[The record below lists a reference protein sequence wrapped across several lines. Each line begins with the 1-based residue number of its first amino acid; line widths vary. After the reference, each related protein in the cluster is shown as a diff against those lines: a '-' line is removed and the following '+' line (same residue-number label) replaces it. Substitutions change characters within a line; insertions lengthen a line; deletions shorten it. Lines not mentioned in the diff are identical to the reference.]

1 MGLGDNFDTSAEG
14 LVNYRTGRKSGHT
27 RPGQD
32 NNGGHPCNVG
42 CGCKSV
48 FYGVEGNCMLPN
60 EIKIGIAKVDP
71 FCNDSSNGKTNDKT
85 PEDCEANN
93 GTCLGKV
100 ANNKSDCEA
109 LEGEWQTSA
118 TWNKTS
124 RELARAGGATEEF
137 VLRYH
142 KGAWRGRSSCH
153 DYSSSRDPF
162 LETQHRIAG
171 RYFGKEGNIGLDT
184 FTTHDRS
191 PINETGRPFYDQYG
205 VTFTPASIIS
215 DNTRERSLRP
225 NLVDW
230 YYNDNPYQGQLPIER
245 QHLQNIF
252 LMGEI
257 INLEDHGW
265 NFFDENPFSKFPDYL
280 GRTPKARP
288 NPFIEHYEKYIGSTR
303 DKLSSSTEQVAPL
316 PNGER
321 FPIPSMCVK
330 DVGIGEETKIEL
342 ATTDW
347 QVCYSEG
354 QDVPASGGEGRKF
367 ITIHNESYG
376 GDQQHAHNC
385 QQAGRLLYRA
395 ERFLDQEECFERA
408 TCRTKLEDG
417 TILLVKADGTPLD
430 VGENPADYDLVE
442 NKWECIR
449 LGLLPDPDDPDPF
462 KDVKYKYGGDKL
474 ARNYWSQEWRELSTS
489 EYDAL
494 TFLSSA
500 DGYATPLHPVEGRH
514 LCAGEGISDTSPAWI
529 PEMAKGFDD
538 IKGSRQ
544 NTCVDGE
551 KTVTLIPGIESG
563 SVVDMG
569 MMPGPSFSSFQ
580 RGDEAAYADIANS
593 GFTLVIKECGYYG
606 NCFDPVTDD
615 PDNIINPG
623 TGTGEVTVLYIPMD
637 QIMNCSNLRLTQLSP
652 FPSSDDQRGGWRE
665 QYGWWGNPAG
675 FYPGDPQSGTTISKN
690 GNGSYSISEKHLD
703 WCYRWDFNDDGQADW
718 TTGGR
723 DAYELTVKHTNP
735 GIHWAGKGADYDHG
749 PCAQALYWENQIGME
764 PHNARS
770 YHPPGDFALRK
781 LNLQYQPFKATERKQ
796 NFYKSLAQAKS
807 DRDLF
812 NGCINQNFG
821 SHCAWTGL
829 AYWFEHDF
837 VGFANGPQDKNKVCN
852 EIGEKLQAYTRGLEN
867 KKDPGKCVFNQMHS
881 ANASQGYGHY
891 DFEEEVCVCDGQVY
905 YSDPDN
911 PGSCP
916 STIKDRV
923 AKEQFT
929 KADGTTG
936 TRFIE
941 HECEMVSGPTCD
953 CERDNNGNCKGL
965 MDQSDS
971 KLEQCYTECS
981 ALQFDGCSD
990 TRVVSFE
997 WCMEVGGSWGGGGTG
1012 GGVIRTRHGNNVLGR
1027 IDCGAMGGIPGIAT
1041 WNIYDDWNK
1050 RTDGWDENGDYFSP
1064 KWDTPEA
1071 FAVGD
1076 VFPMKQEVKNII
1088 LDPRIVQPSKKGVG
1102 ENLDYW
1108 GRTGLYPDAARSSY
1122 VVDACKGQG
1131 GTKDIEMASNT
1142 RPVIVTSKR
1151 HGLED
1156 GDKIQSFDVKGNFAA
1171 NVFTVGEWQAV
1182 QWEEKAARQCKGDN
1196 CQDPYWPDVV
1206 CPCNGPFLYG
1216 PNNEYCSGVI
1226 VKGEDPPPAD
1236 FFVVKKVDEHNFA
1249 LYTCDG
1255 QPLDGTVEENL
1266 HEPQCEEEGIRM
1278 CASVFA
1284 SPVEV
1289 PTAQVTVTEDLVN
1302 PKLVKLDPP
1311 VDLHTTDSIL
1321 REKAGETDCVEYGN
1335 CQIVDPPYDPVW
1347 SVMTELDCNR
1357 LKNNY
1362 KRVEAPTD
1370 KNKNPVY
1377 VPKQNSN
1384 DNHPCEPN
1392 ECWIPLEWITVKSFK
1407 SYQGASGAGDGVSVY
1422 TACPFTGSWRLA
1434 TAATPYTFEGDP
1446 NAPKYRTGWTDIFPK
1461 DSSKAENFYV
1471 WLDQEETC
1479 PVCCDHFLPNTL
1491 YATVTGDRDAGGSTE
1506 IEDYMLSGEIATT
1519 LHNPAK
1525 DICKERSAGG
1535 TTVGDWKDST
1545 TVKEGMQG
1553 LNPGEDWRDRCVDD
1567 GLLERELQ
1575 KGKLETTVPC
1585 GINKCTGK
1593 MHDPVLNYW
1602 GLPVGGRYCCDCG
1615 TYIAPLG
1622 GHGSWHQKCFD
1633 CGNAIRF
1640 DDPRWPD
1647 QVYKHADKSGD
1658 FCCDCDCDPGPDSG
1672 VQDVNAL
1679 QYPTSKQVMDNA
1691 PNGCDNTIGNLTC
1704 KTVSSGKCE
1713 LVPGAA
1719 TCEGLNSLGSSR
1731 ELTDAQ
1737 MKVLCEGGATGTN
1750 IATGCTWTDPIP
1762 DTTIPG
1768 TCTGTFNNSGK
1779 YCFEASKDANGNGG
1793 SKDEQDCISGDL
1805 SPCQFKLDLANC
1817 ECGDVNGDIPCF
1829 GFPDGR
1835 PMKCESETIKPSIP
1849 VGCPTES
1856 KGNWDAQNETWTN
1869 NAAVVNPRTGNKSG
1883 CGERNT
1889 YAMPTS
1895 HCYDFV
1901 PLDGP
1906 KNVGGKKD
1914 YKDGC
1919 HGMGTKTVKMEYN
1932 GSHWISDWEVMMGDS
1947 PKTKTL
1953 NSGSSYNHFVG
1964 GMSCE
1969 HYFQPDKCLTHHCA
1983 DARFGCESGDA
1994 GSCQQC
2000 GGTWVKAKN
2009 YKPGW
2014 ASTGFTM
2021 DMNCGGC
2028 ATLGWT
2034 QYKEPPVPTPVKDA
2048 HLMRLRMGC
2057 GGAFQQ
2063 YTGRDTLKG
2072 GDNYRNNQ
2080 LAMFLEVTHCHYPDC
2095 NKLSV
2100 MDSFNPPCPNSFIIG
2115 DGILEVDR
2123 AGVISEGGQGGFK
2136 LGVNGYDPFFW
2147 KGRCDIEWMPG
2158 GPANKGSKEIVNGY
2172 CKLPVRPPVEVDPE
2186 NDPGNMAIFP
2196 CDEVCH
2202 SGERANAKTHKANG
2216 VCEEVPTLIEHPQ
2229 STHVE
2234 YCYELGHTFDSCQ
2247 AAILDP
2253 LCAEPSVG
2261 GATPDCTG
2269 LWVVADEASECGVFS
2284 GRGSAGV
2291 NPEKADI
2298 NNQEWVGSSF
2308 KGETGNLGTFFKGPT
2323 GRTWYEPVNPVPYF
2337 HDCMSTPFVVGSPMH
2352 CDAQLPCTECCE
2364 FNKNIADASN
2374 YEDPANYVTCAT
2386 ASDISTLHG
2395 GPYGIQGS
2403 QIPEGKWINYHGG
2416 KQPENFEVF
2425 HMDWVDSYNT
2435 IGTGKGNIARL
2446 VVRKNSRYN
2455 CGWTEGTV
2463 VNTGM
2468 ADRNEAETGT
2478 YGGSTR
2484 DKLSKNPA
2492 MDYQMFRRGSSELA
2506 KSIPNGFGRWGVDTD
2521 KFSDT
2526 YLQNGTSPEDQ
2537 SDYMEIF
2544 VKDPQVLKSRAHVLN
2559 DHLYRMAGGYERPIN
2574 SDGTAN
2580 SDPWPYGDKL
2590 WPVGVQSDQRVPKGG
2605 PANDLHLEHL
2615 GPNFV
2620 RESRRGFTPTF
2631 SNILDPK
2638 RAVFLSDIPLIET
2651 NYELDANG
2659 NPDTTRPN
2667 PIYHNDLNL
2676 SLSFKSVENVYDY
2689 NESFCTNSEFN
2700 NKADCEKQ
2708 GQCYKNKQNPTD
2720 PDVKVDAS
2728 SPLNDLSSCEGDKN
2742 HYWVRTAWWY
2752 PKFLYTKLT
2761 TYSEHDLRD
2770 GERIIIS
2777 GGKNAEATCLNVPYL
2792 HPSSGMPGSST
2803 LGMFESPLPTGMDM
2817 EMVDQVM
2824 CEDVLGG
2831 EWYFEAVNPEKLKTG
2846 CPPLCKLDELISTME
2861 TCDCQ
2866 NCVHCI
2872 EEPETCYQK
2881 DKNHSDFPKIDWT
2894 RVDLSKDN
2902 CKSDKDF
2909 EREFVEEQC
2918 VCPQASYEGGHVVS
2932 VISPTEIKIHYE
2944 ATPIHKSP
2952 AVNEREWDETLKY
2965 QVCNEKSKSHP
2976 DYPNNPWIS
2985 IPTSVRE
2992 EQIRIFGAKGNAV
3005 TTCSSDKDFDRDLVV
3020 VMPDEMLTTEDL
3032 VNQSLVAT
3040 NEPVPLTYLGHHVT
3054 LGSPKD
3060 LYRGMQYIAPTPD
3073 SDGNF
3078 GPYFGC
3084 QWSRSGGSFR
3094 IKVGQEVPLDD
3105 CKQGESSTP
3114 TMLHWLFTFN
3124 DEVCNHY
3131 LPIIDEDC
3139 GNINQETCN
3148 RGYGPYTEAIM
3159 DVNRPFGF
3167 PAQALL
3173 RVDVHEGSASSAADP
3188 KLGTKYPE

>member
-14 LVNYRTGRKSGHT
+14 LINYRTGRKSGHT
-27 RPGQD
+27 LPGQD
-32 NNGGHPCNVG
+32 NNGGHPCNIG

-48 FYGVEGNCMLPN
+48 FYGTEGNCMLPN

-71 FCNDSSNGKTNDKT
+71 FCATEEDGKTDDKT
-85 PEDCEANN
+85 PEECESNN
-93 GTCLGKV
+93 GKCSGKV
-100 ANNKSDCEA
+100 ADTKSECEE
-109 LEGEWQTSA
+109 LEGEWITSGS
-118 TWNKTS
+118 WNKTS

-142 KGAWRGRSSCH
+142 KGAWRGRKSCQ
-153 DYSSSRDPF
+153 YRNSSRDSF

-184 FTTHDRS
+184 FTSHDRS
-191 PINETGRPFYDQYG
+191 PVGETDRPFYDKYG
-205 VTFTPASIIS
+205 VPFSPDSLQS
-215 DNTRERSLRP
+215 RFNTGYFRDRSFRP
-225 NLVDW
+225 NLFDW

-245 QHLQNIF
+245 QHLENIF
-252 LMGEI
+252 LMGELVDSQDLI
-257 INLEDHGW
+257 ADGYK
-265 NFFDENPFSKFPDYL
+265 NPFTKFPDYL
-280 GRTPKARP
+280 GKKLTRGVSSSP
-288 NPFIEHYEKYIGSTR
+288 NPFIEHYKEYIASFSQRAPEGNERGIFWT
-303 DKLSSSTEQVAPL
+303 APL

-321 FPIPSMCVK
+321 FPVPSMCLK
-330 DVGIGEETKIEL
+330 DVGIAEESKFEF

-354 QDVPASGGEGRKF
+354 QEEAENGEEGRKF
-367 ITIHNESYG
+367 LTIHNESYG
-376 GDQQHAHNC
+376 GDDKHAQNC
-385 QQAGRLLYRA
+385 QQAKRLLYRA
-395 ERFLDQEECFERA
+395 ERLLDQEECYETA

-417 TILLVKADGTPLD
+417 TILLVKADGTPL
-430 VGENPADYDLVE
+430 GEGEDAAEHDLVE
-442 NKWECIR
+442 SKWECLK
-449 LGLLPDPDDPDPF
+449 LGISDGGDDPNSGD
-462 KDVKYKYGGDKL
+462 YGGSEL
-474 ARNYWSQEWRELSTS
+474 AKNFWSQEWRELSTS

-494 TFLSSA
+494 SFLSSP
-500 DGYATPLHPVEGRH
+500 DGYTGLGVFAPIQGRH
-514 LCAGEGISDTSPAWI
+514 LCRGKGISDTSPAWI

-538 IKGSRQ
+538 TKGARQ

-551 KTVTLIPGIESG
+551 KTITLIPGIESG

-569 MMPGPSFSSFQ
+569 GESGPSFSSFQ
-580 RGDEAAYADIANS
+580 RGDEGMYPDIANS
-593 GFTLVIKECGYYG
+593 GFTLVIKECDYYG
-606 NCFDPVTDD
+606 NCFDPYPRDGETIDGS
-615 PDNIINPG
+615 PQNTINPG
-623 TGTGEVTVLYIPMD
+623 TVTGEVTVLYIPMD
-637 QIMNCSNLRLTQLSP
+637 QIMNCSNLRLTQPSP
-652 FPSSDDQRGGWRE
+652 FPSDGDQRGGWRE

-675 FYPGDPQSGTTISKN
+675 FYPGDPQEGSAQTEN
-690 GNGSYSISEKHLD
+690 EDGSYSMSGKHLD
-703 WCYRWDFNDDGQADW
+703 WCYRWDFNDDGKADW

-723 DAYELTVKHTNP
+723 DSYALKVDMTNP

-749 PCAQALYWENQIGME
+749 PCAQALYWENQLNME
-764 PHNARS
+764 PHNSRS

-812 NGCINQNFG
+812 NGCVNQNFG
-821 SHCAWTGL
+821 SHCGWTGL

-837 VGFANGPQDKNKVCN
+837 VGFANGPQDKNKVCS
-852 EIGEKLQAYTRGLEN
+852 EIGEKLTAYTRGLEN
-867 KKDPGKCVFNQMHS
+867 KKDPGICVFNQMHS

-891 DFEEEVCVCDGQVY
+891 DFEEEVCVCDGQFY
-905 YSDPDN
+905 YSDPEN

-916 STIKDRV
+916 KIIVDRV
-923 AKEQFT
+923 AKEGNTFV
-929 KADGTTG
+929 K
-936 TRFIE
+936 
-941 HECEMVSGPTCD
+941 HECEMVKGPTCD
-953 CERDNNGNCKGL
+953 CERDDDGNCKGL
-965 MDQSDS
+965 MAQPDEL
-971 KLEQCYTECS
+971 LETCETTCS
-981 ALQFDGCSD
+981 SLQFDGCSD

-1012 GGVIRTRHGNNVLGR
+1012 GAVIRTRHGNNVLGR
-1027 IDCGAMGGIPGIAT
+1027 IDCGAMGGLPGLAT

-1050 RTDGWDENGDYFSP
+1050 RTDGWDEDGEYFSP
-1064 KWDTPEA
+1064 KWDTPGA

-1076 VFPMKQEVKNII
+1076 VFPMKQEVKDII

-1102 ENLDYW
+1102 ENLNYW

-1122 VVDACKGQG
+1122 VVNACKGQG
-1131 GTKDIEMASNT
+1131 ATKDIEMASNT
-1142 RPVIVTSKR
+1142 RPVIITTKR

-1156 GDKIQSFDVKGNFAA
+1156 GDMIQSFDVKGNFAA
-1171 NVFTVGEWQAV
+1171 NVFTVEEWQEV
-1182 QWEEKAARQCKGDN
+1182 QWEEKAGTQCKGDN
-1196 CQDPYWPDVV
+1196 CADPYWPDVV
-1206 CPCNGPFLYG
+1206 CPCNGPFKYG
-1216 PNNEYCSGVI
+1216 PDNEYCSGFI
-1226 VKGEDPPPAD
+1226 IKGEDPPPAD

-1255 QPLDGTVEENL
+1255 HPLDGTVQENL
-1266 HEPQCEEEGIRM
+1266 HKPECEEEGIRM

-1289 PTAQVTVTEDLVN
+1289 PTAQVTVTREGLAN
-1302 PKLVKLDPP
+1302 PKLVKLEPP

-1321 REKAGETDCVEYGN
+1321 KEKAGETDCVEYGN

-1347 SVMTELDCNR
+1347 SVMTKAECNR

-1362 KRVEAPTD
+1362 KRVEAPAD
-1370 KNKNPVY
+1370 KDKDPVY
-1377 VPKQNSN
+1377 VPKENPD
-1384 DNHPCEPN
+1384 DNNPCEPN

-1407 SYQGASGAGDGVSVY
+1407 SYTGEGGGQIPVY

-1434 TAATPYTFEGDP
+1434 TAATPYTYEGDT

-1479 PVCCDHFLPNTL
+1479 PVCCDHFLPNEL
-1491 YATVTGDRDAGGSTE
+1491 WATVTGDRDGGGSTE
-1506 IEDYMLSGEIATT
+1506 IYDYMLSGEIATT

-1525 DICKERSAGG
+1525 DVCKERSAGG
-1535 TTVGDWKDST
+1535 TTVGDWKDSDT
-1545 TVKEGMQG
+1545 IKEGMEG
-1553 LNPGEDWRDRCVDD
+1553 LEEDEDWRDRCKDD
-1567 GLLERELQ
+1567 ELLERELE

-1585 GINKCTGK
+1585 GINKCTGQ
-1593 MHDPVLNYW
+1593 MHDSVLNYW

-1615 TYIAPLG
+1615 TYLAPLG

-1633 CGNAIRF
+1633 CGNALRF
-1640 DDPRWPD
+1640 DDERWPD
-1647 QVYKHADKSGD
+1647 QVYKHADHGD
-1658 FCCDCDCDPGPDSG
+1658 ICCDCDCDPGPDSG
-1672 VQDVNAL
+1672 VTDVNAL
-1679 QYPTSKQVMDNA
+1679 QFPTSEQVMKNA
-1691 PNGCDNTIGNLTC
+1691 QDGCNNTIGNLTC
-1704 KTVSSGKCE
+1704 ASTSFGKCQ
-1713 LVPGAA
+1713 LISTAQS
-1719 TCEGLNSLGSSR
+1719 CEGLGNLGVER
-1731 ELTDAQ
+1731 NLNDAQ
-1737 MKVLCEGGATGTN
+1737 KKALCEGTALEGTSSGTG
-1750 IATGCTWTDPIP
+1750 IATGCTWTDPEEGS
-1762 DTTIPG
+1762 TIPG
-1768 TCTGTFNNSGK
+1768 TCEGSFSNAGE
-1779 YCFEASKDANGNGG
+1779 YCFEASKGKIDSDDPADRHEVDPTSEFKDGG
-1793 SKDEQDCISGDL
+1793 SNLEQDCLGTGPNSTDDI
-1805 SPCQFKLDLANC
+1805 SPCEFKLEVANC
-1817 ECGDVNGDIPCF
+1817 ECGDVEGDIPCF
-1829 GFPDGR
+1829 GFPNGR
-1835 PMKCESETIKPSIP
+1835 AMKCESEFVKPDNTM
-1849 VGCPTES
+1849 GCPVKS
-1856 KGNWDAQNETWTN
+1856 KGNWNAENGIWTN
-1869 NAAVVNPRTGNKSG
+1869 NAAGVNPRTGNKSG
-1883 CGERNT
+1883 CGQRNT
-1889 YAMPTS
+1889 FAMPTAE
-1895 HCYDFV
+1895 CYDFV
-1901 PLDGP
+1901 PLDGL
-1906 KNVGGKKD
+1906 KNVGGERD

-1919 HGMGTKTVKMEYN
+1919 HGMGTKTIKMEYN
-1932 GSHWISDWEVMMGDS
+1932 GSHWISNWEVMKGDS
-1947 PKTKTL
+1947 PTRTKTL
-1953 NSGSSYNHFVG
+1953 NSGAAYSHFVG

-1983 DARFGCESGDA
+1983 DARFGCAANDA
-1994 GSCQQC
+1994 GSCREC
-2000 GGTWVKAKN
+2000 GGTWIKAKN
-2009 YKPGW
+2009 YKPGF
-2014 ASTGFTM
+2014 ASTGYTM

-2028 ATLGWT
+2028 ASLGWNSF
-2034 QYKEPPVPTPVKDA
+2034 KEPPVPTPVKDA

-2057 GGAFQQ
+2057 GGIFQQ
-2063 YTGRDTLKG
+2063 YTGRETLKG

-2100 MDSFNPPCPNSFIIG
+2100 MESFNPPCPNSFIIG
-2115 DGILEVDR
+2115 DGILQVDR
-2123 AGVISEGGQGGFK
+2123 AGVISEEGQGGFK

-2158 GPANKGSKEIVNGY
+2158 GKENGGDKEIVNGY
-2172 CKLPVRPPVEVDPE
+2172 CKLPIRPPAESDPE
-2186 NDPGNMAIFP
+2186 NNPGNFSVFP
-2196 CDEVCH
+2196 CGEVCH
-2202 SGERANAKTHKANG
+2202 SGERANAEDHEANG
-2216 VCEEVPTLIEHPQ
+2216 GCQEVPTLDEHPQ
-2229 STHVE
+2229 STFVD

-2247 AAILDP
+2247 EAILDP

-2269 LWVVADEASECGVFS
+2269 LWVIADEATECGVYS

-2291 NPEKADI
+2291 NPKKEDI
-2298 NNQEWVGSSF
+2298 TSAENSKWVGSAF
-2308 KGETGNLGTFFKGPT
+2308 AEKTGDLGTFNKGPT

-2337 HDCMSTPFVVGSPMH
+2337 HDCMSTPFLVGSPMH

-2364 FNKNIADASN
+2364 FNKNIADGSN
-2374 YEDPANYVTCAT
+2374 YEDPLNYVTCAT
-2386 ASDISTLHG
+2386 ASDLSTLNG
-2395 GPYGIQGS
+2395 GPYGIEGS
-2403 QIPEGKWINYHGG
+2403 QIPEGEWINYHGG
-2416 KQPENFEVF
+2416 KQPENFEVL

-2435 IGTGKGNIARL
+2435 IGTGRGNIARL
-2446 VVRKNSRYN
+2446 VVKKNSKYN
-2455 CGWTEGTV
+2455 CGWIKGTV

-2478 YGGSTR
+2478 YNGSTR

-2506 KSIPNGFGRWGVDTD
+2506 KTIPNGFGRWGVDTD

-2526 YLQNGTSPEDQ
+2526 YLQNGTSPEHQ
-2537 SDYMEIF
+2537 SEYMEIF
-2544 VKDPQVLKSRAHVLN
+2544 VKNPHVLKSRAHVLN

-2580 SDPWPYGDKL
+2580 SEPWPYGDRL

-2620 RESRRGFTPTF
+2620 RESRRGFKPTF
-2631 SNILDPK
+2631 FNILDPK

-2651 NYELDANG
+2651 NYEMDAEG
-2659 NPDTTRPN
+2659 NPDTSRPAA
-2667 PIYHNDLNL
+2667 IYHNDLNL

-2689 NESFCTNSEFN
+2689 DKSFCTSPEFD
-2700 NKADCEKQ
+2700 NKKDCEEQ
-2708 GQCYKNKQNPTD
+2708 GQCYKKKKNPTD
-2720 PDVKVDAS
+2720 PEVKVDAS
-2728 SPLNDLSSCEGDKN
+2728 SPLNDLDNCEESDD

-2761 TYSEHDLRD
+2761 TYSDHDFRD

-2792 HPSSGMPGSST
+2792 HPSSEREDSTEYQSSGG
-2803 LGMFESPLPTGMDM
+2803 LFRPELPTGMDM

-2824 CEDVLGG
+2824 CEKVLGG
-2831 EWYFEAVNPEKLKTG
+2831 EWYFDAIDPTKLKSGG

-2872 EEPETCYQK
+2872 QEPDTCFQK
-2881 DKNHSDFPKIDWT
+2881 DKNHDDFPKIDWT
-2894 RVDLSKDN
+2894 RVDISKEN
-2902 CKSDKDF
+2902 CTSDKDF
-2909 EREFVEEQC
+2909 ERKFIKEQC
-2918 VCPQASYEGGHVVS
+2918 VCPSADYEGGHVVS

-2944 ATPIHKSP
+2944 ATPVHKSP
-2952 AVNEREWDETLKY
+2952 AVNERE
-2965 QVCNEKSKSHP
+2965 
-2976 DYPNNPWIS
+2976 
-2985 IPTSVRE
+2985 R
-2992 EQIRIFGAKGNAV
+2992 
-3005 TTCSSDKDFDRDLVV
+3005 TTEF
-3020 VMPDEMLTTEDL
+3020 PMLTTENL
-3032 VNQSLVAT
+3032 IEQSLEEI

-3060 LYRGMQYIAPTPD
+3060 LYRGMQYIPPTAD
-3073 SDGNF
+3073 SLGNF

-3094 IKVGQEVPLDD
+3094 IKVGQETPLDD
-3105 CKQGESSTP
+3105 CRQGESSTP

-3139 GNINQETCN
+3139 GNINQATCN

-3159 DVNRPFGF
+3159 DVNRAFGF

-3173 RVDVHEGSASSAADP
+3173 RVDVHEGGGFYEPIDP
-3188 KLGTKYPE
+3188 KLGTQYPEGVHTFGAE